1 MIKKNSLIVNLRV
14 IKQKTKEVGTKAANL
29 GELIQNKFY
38 VPDGFVITTRAYELF
53 LKNNNLMGVIEN
65 LLENL
70 EYNNLESLNQSVDK
84 IQNMIMKSELPREL
98 TDEIKTRH
106 QQFSSYGIAIRS
118 SATAEDLP
126 NASFAGQYD
135 TYLNV
140 REIDQILYY
149 IKRCYASLWSNRAII
164 YRYKNKIPHNLIK
177 MAVIIQKMVD
187 AKSAGV
193 LFTINPITSNNDELL
208 IESNFGLGESIVSGK
223 INPDQF
229 IIKKIKRGLLKIISR
244 LIGKKTIAVFP
255 KNIKDEGGITYNE
268 LNDDLINQTSLS
280 DGEILQIAK
289 IGLQIV
295 KSFHGIPQDIEWA
308 FDQKNTINILQTRP
322 ITAIK
327 ADLKTPKILWTR
339 GYSDD
344 YWNDNV
350 SPLFFELLGDQIT
363 KVVNIELN
371 DIMGYKRMDT
381 QLLKLYNAHVYFNL
395 NVIKR
400 KIENE
405 IPKFMRNEDI
415 LNYFPEGSGPY
426 GKKTMKELPFHLIK
440 RIVAEL
446 RIMLHDPNGS
456 MSKTAEAY
464 DNWNQIQ
471 FEPYCKLFDKKL
483 EVIKKTNNLADLLD
497 LAKDL
502 DKIMIDHFRLI
513 RYGIPVHNIGMN
525 LLIQYLLTRFLG
537 KEACSRFYPILVS
550 GLNHKLTE
558 TNDQIHYLA
567 SLINKS
573 SYLKNLIS
581 NNKSENVYKKLLEEK
596 EPSINKFL
604 KVFEHFLEIHGD
616 RGFTREIYYPRWRE
630 PPMINLFDIFKS
642 LITDQWQELDIKK
655 AKNLHKR
662 ELIEKI
668 VESKIRSQRFG
679 LLKWKFLYIILKN
692 SRKYIIF
699 RENQRFNL
707 DKWITRNR
715 NVYLEIGII
724 FKKRGLIPDENLIF
738 FFGKEEIEKLAL
750 KEYNKEK
757 IEEMSIELEK
767 RYKLFLQ
774 HVNKLPP
781 KFLLGSREFNDV
793 LKNKKENKIFR
804 GIPASQGII
813 TAPIRVL
820 ENIDLI
826 STVRSGEILVVSR
839 TDPGWTPV
847 FSKIAGLIT
856 ETGGILSHG
865 AVISREYSIPAV
877 TNIVNA
883 CHIFKTGQIIK
894 IDGFNGIVTI
904 QEKVKVNKNWNR

>member
-1 MIKKNSLIVNLRV
+1 MIKKDSLIVDLILIN
-14 IKQKTKEVGTKAANL
+14 QKSKEVGIKAANL
-29 GELIQNKFY
+29 GELIQHKFY
-38 VPDGFVITTRAYELF
+38 VPDGFVINTRAYELF
-53 LKNNNLMGVIEN
+53 LASEN
-65 LLENL
+65 LLRFIEKQLENI
-70 EYNNLESLNQSVDK
+70 EYNKLESLNQFANK
-84 IQNMIMKSELPREL
+84 IQNLIMKTDLPREL
-98 TDEIKTRH
+98 IDEIKTKYR
-106 QQFSSYGIAIRS
+106 QFSSYGVAVRS

-126 NASFAGQYD
+126 IASFAGQYD

-140 REIDQILYY
+140 GDIDQIIYY

-164 YRYKNKIPHNLIK
+164 YRHKNNIPYNLIK
-177 MAVIIQKMVD
+177 MAIIIQKMVH

-229 IIKKIKRGLLKIISR
+229 IIKKSKKGSMMILSR
-244 LIGKKTIAVFP
+244 QIGKKKLAIYP
-255 KNIKDEGGITYNE
+255 KDIKDKGGLVYKE
-268 LNDDLINQTSLS
+268 LNDDLNNQTSLS
-280 DGEILQIAK
+280 DGEIIKIAE
-289 IGLQIV
+289 IGLQIE
-295 KSFHGIPQDIEWA
+295 KKFHGIPQDIEWA
-308 FDQKNTINILQTRP
+308 LDENNTINILQTRP
-322 ITAIK
+322 VTAIK
-327 ADLKTPKILWTR
+327 ADLEDSEILWSR

-371 DIMGYKRMDT
+371 NIMGYKRMDT

-405 IPKFMRNEDI
+405 IPKFMRNEDV

-426 GKKTMKELPFHLIK
+426 GKKTMKELPFHLIQ

-446 RIMLHDPNGS
+446 RIMFHDPNGS
-456 MSKTAEAY
+456 MSKTAETY
-464 DNWNQIQ
+464 DNWNQLQ

-483 EVIKKTNNLADLLD
+483 ESLKNTNNLTDLIE
-497 LAKDL
+497 LAEDL

-537 KEACSRFYPILVS
+537 KDACLEFYPILVS

-573 SYLKNLIS
+573 TDLKNIVI
-581 NNKSENVYKKLLEEK
+581 NNKSEHVYIKLLEER
-596 EPSINKFL
+596 EPSINNFL
-604 KVFEHFLEIHGD
+604 TEFERFLETHGD

-630 PPMINLFDIFKS
+630 PPMINLFDILKS
-642 LITDQWQELDIKK
+642 LTIDQWQELDIKK
-655 AKNLHKR
+655 TKAVHKR

-679 LLKWKFLYIILKN
+679 LLKWKFFSTILKN

-715 NVYLEIGII
+715 KVYLEIGKI
-724 FKKRGLIPDENLIF
+724 FKKRGIITDETLIF
-738 FFGKEEIEKLAL
+738 FFSKEEIEELAL
-750 KEYNKEK
+750 KEYNKEEIVK
-757 IEEMSIELEK
+757 LSFELEK
-767 RYKLFLQ
+767 RYKHFLQ
-774 HVNKLPP
+774 YENKLLP

-793 LKNKKENKIFR
+793 LKYRKESKIFR

-820 ENIDLI
+820 EDIDLI
-826 STVRSGEILVVSR
+826 STVRAGEILVVSR

-847 FSKIAGLIT
+847 FSKIGGLIT

-865 AVISREYSIPAV
+865 AVVSREYGIPAI
-877 TNIVNA
+877 TNITNA
-883 CHIFKTGQIIK
+883 CHIFSTGQIIK
-894 IDGFNGIVTI
+894 IDGFNGIVTL
-904 QEKVKVNKNWNR
+904 QEKV